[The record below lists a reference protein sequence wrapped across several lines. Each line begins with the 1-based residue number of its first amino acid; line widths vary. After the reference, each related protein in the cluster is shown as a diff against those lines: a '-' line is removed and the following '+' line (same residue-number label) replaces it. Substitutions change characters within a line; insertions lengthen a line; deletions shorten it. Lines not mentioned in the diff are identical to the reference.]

1 MAYRD
6 EVYFEAPVEPEVSF
20 GEDEFAGR
28 LERIRAA
35 MAGAGID
42 CLFLT
47 SPESLYYVKRYHVNA
62 ARAWVYV
69 RFVMN

>member
-6 EVYFEAPVEPEVSF
+6 EVYFEAPVEPEVPF

-28 LERIRAA
+28 LERIRTA

-42 CLFLT
+42 CLF
-47 SPESLYYVKRYHVNA
+47 SRRP
-62 ARAWVYV
+62 RASTT
-69 RFVMN
+69 